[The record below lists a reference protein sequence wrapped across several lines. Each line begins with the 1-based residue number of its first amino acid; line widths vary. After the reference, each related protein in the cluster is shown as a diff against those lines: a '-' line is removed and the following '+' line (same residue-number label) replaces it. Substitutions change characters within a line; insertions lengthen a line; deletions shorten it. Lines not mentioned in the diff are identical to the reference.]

1 MHFSLMPYPEVPVS
15 VIDNQGGGLS
25 TRKEFYASF
34 ANDDVRK
41 QEGQFFY
48 THKTNINDPADEI
61 VLPTPYI
68 YKYWDDQA
76 EISKKSGAN
85 FELIRYADVLLVCS
99 EAKTMLDGGS
109 TTDPAAID
117 AWYQVHHRAFP
128 ASAKPAGLS
137 FDEVY
142 KERYWELC
150 FEFQTWYDM
159 LRTRKAFN
167 VLTGQIVNLVGY
179 TAPNHV
185 RAFTENDLIFPI
197 PYAELIK
204 DPNLQ

>member
-1 MHFSLMPYPEVPVS
+1 MARRHDDAGKARGVASGRDRGARPVER
-15 VIDNQGGGLS
+15 NQSEPARDRAEGITDVNLLCAEAPVEQRPHSRHMRSTAGHEDGL
-25 TRKEFYASF
+25 
-34 ANDDVRK
+34 
-41 QEGQFFY
+41 
-48 THKTNINDPADEI
+48 
-61 VLPTPYI
+61 
-68 YKYWDDQA
+68 
-76 EISKKSGAN
+76 
-85 FELIRYADVLLVCS
+85 
-99 EAKTMLDGGS
+99 
-109 TTDPAAID
+109 DPAAID